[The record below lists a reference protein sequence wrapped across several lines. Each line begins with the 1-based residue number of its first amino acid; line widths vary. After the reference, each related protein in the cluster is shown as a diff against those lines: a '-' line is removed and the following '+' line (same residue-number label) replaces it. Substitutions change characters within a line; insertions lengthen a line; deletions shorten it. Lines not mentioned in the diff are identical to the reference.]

1 MKRILKINILF
12 LMMFLFT
19 FSIVDTFIDRA
30 SAASD
35 EVTIAVMTEPDTLD
49 PTISRMTPVS
59 LPIANNI
66 MERLI
71 GITPSGERIPTLA
84 SWKVSEDGL
93 QIEFTL
99 RKGIKFHSGDPFTA
113 KDVEFSHQRSMERNP
128 IYKRQMRYI
137 DRVEVVDPY
146 TIIFHFKKPDVTFL
160 PSRSLLIVSK
170 SYYDRVGEEEFL
182 KHPVG
187 TGPYKFVTWKP
198 GQYIDIEANE
208 DYWGEKPPV
217 KRARFRFVPEDT
229 TRVSMLKAG
238 EADIIME
245 TPYALVG
252 EVEAAGFKIA
262 ELPAH
267 PSCSVQFHTGN
278 PEVPWY
284 DRKVRLAIAYAI
296 DGDSIVKDLFHGIP
310 GRYARLA
317 PYELGYDPELK
328 PYPYDPEKSKALLAE
343 AGYPDGFEMP
353 LYYFAGRAAGQK
365 ETAEAAALFL
375 RAVGIRAKVEG
386 IEAVQ
391 MLERVRNWHKDKH
404 SVFAGVTTVP
414 LANYPEPSYALDI
427 GYTSGSP
434 ISVNYNP
441 EFDAAVAA
449 ARATMDDAQRAEL
462 IKKAVRIMHEDVMS
476 IPIWSHNSVYA
487 MKPNIDFTPTVK
499 STSPLMLIKDV
510 RIND

>member
-208 DYWGEKPPV
+208 DYWGKNHRSRGRDSGLCR
-217 KRARFRFVPEDT
+217 KIRR
-229 TRVSMLKAG
+229 
-238 EADIIME
+238 
-245 TPYALVG
+245 
-252 EVEAAGFKIA
+252 GF
-262 ELPAH
+262 P
-267 PSCSVQFHTGN
+267 C
-278 PEVPWY
+278 
-284 DRKVRLAIAYAI
+284 
-296 DGDSIVKDLFHGIP
+296 
-310 GRYARLA
+310 
-317 PYELGYDPELK
+317 
-328 PYPYDPEKSKALLAE
+328 
-343 AGYPDGFEMP
+343 
-353 LYYFAGRAAGQK
+353 
-365 ETAEAAALFL
+365 
-375 RAVGIRAKVEG
+375 
-386 IEAVQ
+386 
-391 MLERVRNWHKDKH
+391 
-404 SVFAGVTTVP
+404 
-414 LANYPEPSYALDI
+414 
-427 GYTSGSP
+427 
-434 ISVNYNP
+434 
-441 EFDAAVAA
+441 
-449 ARATMDDAQRAEL
+449 
-462 IKKAVRIMHEDVMS
+462 
-476 IPIWSHNSVYA
+476 
-487 MKPNIDFTPTVK
+487 
-499 STSPLMLIKDV
+499 
-510 RIND
+510 